1 MTEVKKITYAAKMI
15 TKLAMLSTV
24 FLGGVSAAPFTVDV
38 LDGDNTG
45 AVDLGFAGSYAILSK
60 SGISSVPQSAITGD
74 IGVSPIAA
82 TAITGF
88 TLTADSTNAFSSS
101 TQVTGRVLAADYAVP
116 TPALLTS
123 AVGAMEA
130 AYTDA
135 AGRDVDVTRINIL
148 TGAIDEITM
157 RPGVYQWD
165 GDVSFSKPVTFQGD
179 SDDIFILQIAGN
191 LLVGGGAR
199 VILLDGAR
207 AENIFWQVAGSA
219 EIGLSV
225 HMEGIILIKTA
236 ITFITGSSLNGR
248 VLSQTATVLQS
259 ATIVAPA

>member
-1 MTEVKKITYAAKMI
+1 MNTIKMSF

-24 FLGGVSAAPFTVDV
+24 FLGGRASASPFIVDV
-38 LDGDNTG
+38 LDGDNTN
-45 AVDLGFAGSYAILSK
+45 AVDLGFAGTYAILSK

-88 TLTADSTNAFSSS
+88 TLTADSTNTFSSS
-101 TQVTGRVLAADYAVP
+101 SQVTGKCYAADYAVP

-123 AVGAMEA
+123 AVSAMES

-148 TGAIDEITM
+148 TGVIDEITM

-165 GDVSFSKPVTFQGD
+165 GDVSFTTPVTFQGD
-179 SDDIFILQIAGN
+179 SDDIFILQIAGK
-191 LLVGGGAR
+191 LLVGGGAN
-199 VILLDGAR
+199 VILLGGVR
-207 AENIFWQVAGSA
+207 SENIFWQIAGSA
-219 EIGLSV
+219 EIGLSA
-225 HMEGIILIKTA
+225 HMEGIILIKTD

-259 ATIVAPA
+259 ATIVAPV